1 MSGSVTAVSCLS
13 HGLTGDDVMTRIEVY
28 DNGVLVRVH
37 VVPNANC
44 ARVFCEQQ
52 ESEGLS
58 VLVFTPRSE
67 AERAS

>member
-1 MSGSVTAVSCLS
+1 
-13 HGLTGDDVMTRIEVY
+13 MTRIEVY